1 MGRGVNASTYTS
13 QMQDHLS
20 TFELRQ
26 PVLDGTGLDGT
37 VMRSPQSHFL
47 DFVLD
52 GESLLDRLEESDGS
66 LVTPL
71 NRAWLP
77 TVPDALDELRGN
89 RPSPGL
95 AEGRVA
101 LLVCGTCGDLG
112 CGALTARLSVTAESV
127 TWFDFLWEDGLR
139 PASATSLDAPQVFE
153 FRRSDYDA
161 ALRDAYER
169 VAALPYDEQVHRGR
183 KFLWPWQ
190 WGWRLP

>member
-1 MGRGVNASTYTS
+1 MPPYSWKMQHRTSTLELQQSGLRRT
-13 QMQDHLS
+13 LS
-20 TFELRQ
+20 DGAELRD
-26 PVLDGTGLDGT
+26 P
-37 VMRSPQSHFL
+37 PSHFL
-47 DFVLD
+47 EFVID
-52 GESLLDRLEESDGS
+52 GESLIERLEQPGNY
-66 LVTPL
+66 VTPL

-77 TVPDALDELRGN
+77 TVPDVLDELRGN

-139 PASATSLDAPQVFE
+139 PASATTLDAPQVFV
-153 FRRSDYDA
+153 FRRSDYDTA
-161 ALRDAYER
+161 FRDAYER
-169 VAALPYDEQVHRGR
+169 VAGLPYDESAHRGR